1 MRILITGAGGFLGKK
16 LIHQLLAEPLL
27 NINGNSMG
35 TSEIYAADLH
45 AYMLDELTSLSDKV
59 TPLVGDLS
67 EPSVLEAI
75 QKIQPEVIVHLAA
88 IVSSA
93 AEQNFDLGLEV
104 NLHVTENLIKCCRQ
118 FQTPPIFIFSSSL
131 AVFGC
136 DDKEGNQVIND
147 DHLPSP
153 RSSYGTQKIMGEYLV
168 GDATRKGFIH
178 GRSLRFPTISI
189 RPGKP
194 NKAASSFASGI
205 IREPLAGDVAILPV
219 PRDLRLFLASPK
231 SAINAIIHAISL
243 PQEQLKGHTTIT
255 LPGLSITVDEMI
267 KSLSKIAGP
276 EAATLIQDVPDA
288 EIQAIVATWPS
299 EIITSRALALG
310 FKTDGDFEELVHS
323 YISDNNVATST
334 KA

>member
-1 MRILITGAGGFLGKK
+1 MKILITGAGGFLGKK
-16 LIHQLLAEPLL
+16 LIYQLLSEPQF
-27 NINGNSMG
+27 NINGKSVDV
-35 TSEIYAADLH
+35 SHIYAADLH
-45 AYMLDELTSLSDKV
+45 ANMLDELTSLSDKITAV
-59 TPLVGDLS
+59 IGDLS
-67 EPSVLEAI
+67 EPSVLTSI
-75 QKIQPEVIVHLAA
+75 QNIQPEIIVHLAA

-93 AEQNFDLGLEV
+93 AEQNFDLGLAV
-104 NLHVTENLIKCCRQ
+104 NLHVTEHLIKCCRQ
-118 FQTPPIFIFSSSL
+118 FQEPPTFIFSSSL

-136 DDKEGNQVIND
+136 DDKGGNQVIND

-153 RSSYGTQKIMGEYLV
+153 RSSYGTQKVMGEYLV
-168 GDATRKGFIH
+168 GDATRKGFIR
-178 GRSLRFPTISI
+178 GRSLRFPTISV

-231 SAINAIIHAISL
+231 SAINAIIHAIAL
-243 PQEQLKGHTTIT
+243 PQEQLDGHTTIT

-276 EAATLIQDVPDA
+276 EAAALIQDVPDA

-310 FKTDGDFEELVHS
+310 FEADGNFEELVHS
-323 YISDNNVATST
+323 YINDNIVATSI

>member
-1 MRILITGAGGFLGKK
+1 MKILITGAGGFLGKK
-16 LIHQLLAEPLL
+16 LIHQLLLEPQL
-27 NINGNSMG
+27 NINDDLIDIN
-35 TSEIYAADLH
+35 EIYAADLN
-45 AYMLDELTSLSDKV
+45 ANILDELTSLSDKI
-59 TPLVGDLS
+59 TPVIGDLN

-75 QKIQPEVIVHLAA
+75 QNIQPEVIVHLAA

-93 AEQNFDLGLEV
+93 AEQNFDLGLSV
-104 NLHVTENLIKCCRQ
+104 NLHVTENLIRCCRQ

-136 DDKEGNQVIND
+136 DEKEANQVIND

-153 RSSYGTQKIMGEYLV
+153 RSSYGTQKVMGEYLV
-168 GDATRKGFIH
+168 SDATRKGFIR

-205 IREPLAGDVAILPV
+205 IREPLAGEVAILPV

-231 SAINAIIHAISL
+231 SAINAIIHAIAL
-243 PQEQLKGHTTIT
+243 PQKQLQSHTTIT

-276 EAATLIQDVPDA
+276 EAAALIQDVPDL
-288 EIQAIVATWPS
+288 EVQAIVATWPS

-310 FKTDGDFEELVHS
+310 FKADGNFEELVHS
-323 YISDNNVATST
+323 YISDNIVATST

>member
-1 MRILITGAGGFLGKK
+1 MKILITGAGGFLGKK
-16 LIHQLLAEPLL
+16 LIHQLIAEPRLY
-27 NINGNSMG
+27 IKGNGVDISQ
-35 TSEIYAADLH
+35 IYAADLH
-45 AYMLDELTSLSDKV
+45 ASMLDELTPLSSKI
-59 TPLVGDLS
+59 TPVVGDLS
-67 EPSVLEAI
+67 EPEVLGAI
-75 QKIQPEVIVHLAA
+75 QNIQPEIIIHLAA

-93 AEQNFDLGLEV
+93 AEQNFDLGLSV

-153 RSSYGTQKIMGEYLV
+153 KSSYGTQKIMGEYLV

-178 GRSLRFPTISI
+178 GRSLRFPTIAI

-231 SAINAIIHAISL
+231 SAINAIIHAIAL
-243 PQEQLKGHTTIT
+243 TQEQLKGQTTIT

-267 KSLSKIAGP
+267 NSLSKIAGP
-276 EAATLIQDVPDA
+276 EAAALIQDVPDA

-299 EIITSRALALG
+299 EIVTSRALALG
-310 FKTDGDFEELVHS
+310 FEADGNFEELVHS
-323 YISDNNVATST
+323 YISDNKVAMSI